1 MIYAIMDIGSNTV
14 RLSVYKQVKDKAVH
28 LFSEKEQASLR
39 NYVKKGNLT
48 DKGIDRLIAT
58 LRRFNSIISNFD
70 DIDSVH
76 PFATATI
83 RDVANRSEILKRV
96 KDELGLEIEI
106 LSGEDEARLSFIGA
120 SKSVDVSEGVL
131 TDIGGG
137 SSEVVI
143 IDQGK
148 VIKST
153 SLSIGSLSAF
163 NDYVTGLFTNKKEKK
178 AIDNA
183 VKLLLA
189 ENKMYREKQS
199 NLAAV
204 GGSARAS
211 LKFYNEYYNLSN
223 YNSTMDAEKFNKMV
237 KEILEMD
244 DREVLDRILEIKPD
258 RVHTL
263 IPGMV
268 ILNRL
273 AKYFYVNEINI
284 SQTGVREGYVY
295 SKLLER
301 K

>member
-14 RLSVYKQVKDKAVH
+14 RLSVYKQNEDKAIH

-120 SKSVDVSEGVL
+120 SKSVDVSEGIL

-189 ENKMYREKQS
+189 ENKMYREKQN

-211 LKFYNEYYNLSN
+211 LKFYNEYYKLSS
-223 YNSTMDAEKFNKMV
+223 YNSTMEAKKFNKMV
-237 KEILEMD
+237 KEILDMD
-244 DREVLDRILEIKPD
+244 EREVLDRILEIKPD

>member
-120 SKSVDVSEGVL
+120 SKSVDVSEGIL

-189 ENKMYREKQS
+189 ENKMYREKQN

-211 LKFYNEYYNLSN
+211 LKFYNEHYKLSN
-223 YNSTMDAEKFNKMV
+223 YNSTMDAKKFNKMV

>member
-1 MIYAIMDIGSNTV
+1 MIYAIMDTGSNTV

-120 SKSVDVSEGVL
+120 SKSVDVSEGIL

-163 NDYVTGLFTNKKEKK
+163 NDYVSGLFTNKKEKK
-178 AIDNA
+178 AIDSA

-189 ENKMYREKQS
+189 ENKMYREQQS

-211 LKFYNEYYNLSN
+211 LKFYNEFYNLSN
-223 YNSTMDAEKFNKMV
+223 YNSTMDANKFNKMV

-244 DREVLDRILEIKPD
+244 DRDLLDRILEIKPD

-263 IPGMV
+263 VPGMV

>member
-14 RLSVYKQVKDKAVH
+14 RLSVYKQVEDKAVH

-163 NDYVTGLFTNKKEKK
+163 NDYVSGLFTNKKEKK
-178 AIDNA
+178 AIDSA

-189 ENKMYREKQS
+189 ENKMYREKQN

-211 LKFYNEYYNLSN
+211 LKFYNEFYNLSN
-223 YNSTMDAEKFNKMV
+223 YNSTMDANKFNKMV

-244 DREVLDRILEIKPD
+244 DRDLLDRILEIKPD

-263 IPGMV
+263 VPGMV

>member
-1 MIYAIMDIGSNTV
+1 MIFAIMDIGSNTI
-14 RLSVYKQVKDKAVH
+14 RLSVYKQVVDKAVH

-39 NYVKKGNLT
+39 NYVKKGQLT
-48 DKGIDRLIAT
+48 EKGIDRLIST
-58 LRRFNSIISNFD
+58 LRKFKSIITNFD
-70 DIDSVH
+70 DIDSIH

-83 RDVANRSEILKRV
+83 RDVANRSEILRRV
-96 KDELGLEIEI
+96 KDELDLDIEI
-106 LSGEDEARLSFIGA
+106 LSGEDEARLSFLGA

-143 IDQGK
+143 IDQAK
-148 VIKST
+148 VIKSV
-153 SLSIGSLSAF
+153 SLAIGSLSAF
-163 NDYVTGLFTNKKEKK
+163 NDFVNGLFTDKKEKK
-178 AIDNA
+178 AIDRE
-183 VKLLLA
+183 VKLLLG
-189 ENKMYREKQS
+189 ENKMYREEQS
-199 NLAAV
+199 VLCAV

-211 LKFYNEYYNLSN
+211 LIFYNEFYKLSA
-223 YNSTMDAEKFNKMV
+223 YNSTMNAKKFDKML
-237 KEILEMD
+237 KEILLMPE
-244 DREVLDRILEIKPD
+244 REILDKILEVKAD

-273 AKYFYVNEINI
+273 AKYFYVSEINI

>member
-143 IDQGK
+143 IDRGK

-163 NDYVTGLFTNKKEKK
+163 NEYVTGLFTNKKEKK

-199 NLAAV
+199 NLSAV

-223 YNSTMDAEKFNKMV
+223 YNSTMDAKKFNKMV

>member
-120 SKSVDVSEGVL
+120 SKSVDVSEGIL

-223 YNSTMDAEKFNKMV
+223 YNSTMDAKKFNKMV

>member
-14 RLSVYKQVKDKAVH
+14 RLSVYKQNEDKAIH

-96 KDELGLEIEI
+96 KDELGLDIEI

-189 ENKMYREKQS
+189 ENKMYREKQN
-199 NLAAV
+199 NLAVV

-223 YNSTMDAEKFNKMV
+223 YNSTMDAKKFNKMV

-244 DREVLDRILEIKPD
+244 DRDILDRILEIKPD

>member
-14 RLSVYKQVKDKAVH
+14 RLSVYKQNEDKAIH

-48 DKGIDRLIAT
+48 EKGIDRLIAT

-120 SKSVDVSEGVL
+120 SKSVDVSEGIL

-189 ENKMYREKQS
+189 ENKMYREKQN

-223 YNSTMDAEKFNKMV
+223 YNSTMDAKKFNKMV

>member
-223 YNSTMDAEKFNKMV
+223 YNSTMDAKKFNKMV

-244 DREVLDRILEIKPD
+244 DRDILDRILEIKPD

>member
-120 SKSVDVSEGVL
+120 SKSVDVSEGIL

-163 NDYVTGLFTNKKEKK
+163 NEYVTGLFTNKKEKK

-199 NLAAV
+199 NLSAV

-223 YNSTMDAEKFNKMV
+223 YNSTMDAKKFNKMV

-244 DREVLDRILEIKPD
+244 DRDILDRILEIKPD

>member
-14 RLSVYKQVKDKAVH
+14 RLSVYKQNEDKAIH

-96 KDELGLEIEI
+96 KDELGLDIEI

-189 ENKMYREKQS
+189 ENKMYREKQN

-223 YNSTMDAEKFNKMV
+223 YNSTMDAKKFNKMV

-244 DREVLDRILEIKPD
+244 DRDILDRILEIKPD

>member
-14 RLSVYKQVKDKAVH
+14 RLSVYKQNEDKAIH

-48 DKGIDRLIAT
+48 EKGIDRLIAT

-120 SKSVDVSEGVL
+120 SKSVDVSEGIL

-189 ENKMYREKQS
+189 ENRMYREKQN

-223 YNSTMDAEKFNKMV
+223 YNSTMDAKKFNKMV

>member
-39 NYVKKGNLT
+39 NYVKKGSLT
-48 DKGIDRLIAT
+48 DKGIDRLIST

-120 SKSVDVSEGVL
+120 SKSVDVSEGIL

-153 SLSIGSLSAF
+153 SLSIGSLAAF

-211 LKFYNEYYNLSN
+211 LKFYNEYYDHSG
-223 YNSTMDAEKFNKMV
+223 YNATMDAKKFNKMV

-244 DREVLDRILEIKPD
+244 DREVLDRILEVKPD

-263 IPGMV
+263 IPGMI

>member
-120 SKSVDVSEGVL
+120 SKSVNVSEGIL

-189 ENKMYREKQS
+189 ENKMYREKQN

-211 LKFYNEYYNLSN
+211 LKFYNEHYNLSN
-223 YNSTMDAEKFNKMV
+223 YNSTMDAKKFNKMV

>member
-14 RLSVYKQVKDKAVH
+14 RLSFYKQNEDKAIH

-120 SKSVDVSEGVL
+120 SKSVDVSEGIL

-189 ENKMYREKQS
+189 ENKMYREKQN

-211 LKFYNEYYNLSN
+211 LKFYNEHYNLSN
-223 YNSTMDAEKFNKMV
+223 YNSTMDAKKFNKMV

>member
-120 SKSVDVSEGVL
+120 SKSVDVSEGIL

-163 NDYVTGLFTNKKEKK
+163 NDYVSGLFTNKKEKK
-178 AIDNA
+178 AIDSA

-189 ENKMYREKQS
+189 ENKMYREQQS

-211 LKFYNEYYNLSN
+211 LKFYNEFYNLSN
-223 YNSTMDAEKFNKMV
+223 YNSTMDANKFNKMV

-244 DREVLDRILEIKPD
+244 DRDLLDRILEIKPD

>member
-120 SKSVDVSEGVL
+120 SKSVDVSEGIL

-189 ENKMYREKQS
+189 ENKMYREKQN

-211 LKFYNEYYNLSN
+211 LKFYNEHYNLSN
-223 YNSTMDAEKFNKMV
+223 YNSTMDAKKFNKMV

>member
-14 RLSVYKQVKDKAVH
+14 RLSVYKQNEDKAIH

-120 SKSVDVSEGVL
+120 SKSVDVSEGIL

-163 NDYVTGLFTNKKEKK
+163 NDYVSGLFTNKKEKK
-178 AIDNA
+178 AIDSA

-189 ENKMYREKQS
+189 ENKMYREQQS

-211 LKFYNEYYNLSN
+211 LKFYNEFCNLSN
-223 YNSTMDAEKFNKMV
+223 YNSTMDANKFNKMV

-244 DREVLDRILEIKPD
+244 DRDLLDRILEIKPD

-263 IPGMV
+263 VPGMV